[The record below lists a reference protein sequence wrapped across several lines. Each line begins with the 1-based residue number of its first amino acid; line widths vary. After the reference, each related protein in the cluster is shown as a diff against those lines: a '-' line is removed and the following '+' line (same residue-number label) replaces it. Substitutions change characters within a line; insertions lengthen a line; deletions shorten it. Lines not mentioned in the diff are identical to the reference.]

1 MVVSESLQIPS
12 YTVLR
17 RVCRAASRI
26 CEDANGRLETRM
38 PVGIYGAAA
47 MVDWTM
53 GCVPQLFVPKRPFE
67 VGAEKPD
74 GLRGVTRRNR
84 EVQIGLRSLSNV
96 VSAWAGNCKTG

>member
-1 MVVSESLQIPS
+1 MKFQNPS
-12 YTVLR
+12 HTAFG

-26 CEDANGRLETRM
+26 REAATVPGLGLNAGG
-38 PVGIYGAAA
+38 VGIRHLRSGSRDKWYLGWIAR
-47 MVDWTM
+47 V
-53 GCVPQLFVPKRPFE
+53 FVPNGLFE

-84 EVQIGLRSLSNV
+84 EVQIGLRSLSNM